1 LPSASI
7 RAFVDNS
14 VEPHVR
20 GFLHLP
26 ENPNQSGL
34 ILTHGAGSNAQAPL
48 LIALAET
55 FSAAGFTI
63 LRCDLPYRQARS
75 FGPPGPGDAARDR
88 AGLKNAV
95 GSLKKIL
102 DEIENP
108 GEGAPFKPAFGNW
121 PNPLSSRANRSE
133 CDGESRDLESVKLS
147 AHGTIY
153 LGGHSYGG
161 RQCSMLCA
169 EAPDLA
175 SGLLL
180 LSYPLHPPRKPEQ
193 QRTQH
198 LPNLHTPTLF
208 VHGTRDP
215 FGSIAELEQALKMIP
230 AKTKLL
236 PVEGAGHDLG
246 FKGKAKKEDLAPVV
260 LEEFR
265 RFMGD

>member
-108 GEGAPFKPAFGNW
+108 GEGAPFKPAFG
-121 PNPLSSRANRSE
+121 LSGDFASP
-133 CDGESRDLESVKLS
+133 

-198 LPNLHTPTLF
+198 LPNLHTPSLF

-215 FGSIAELEQALKMIP
+215 FGTIIELEHAMKMIP

-246 FKGKAKKEDLAPVV
+246 FKGKTKKEELPVSV

-265 RFMGD
+265 RFAGENE